1 MNHTFPIITLQPFVP
16 IQLQDS
22 SPVLYKVNKTE

>member
-1 MNHTFPIITLQPFVP
+1 MKQLFSVVTLKPLVP
-16 IQLQDS
+16 IQLQGS